1 MTVAT
6 GNFPELLWPGIK
18 TKWGDSYRDYTPVY
32 QQVFNV
38 KTSDKA
44 FEKDQ
49 GVTRLGLAAVK
60 DQGDSIT
67 FRDPVQG
74 FQREYVHVVYG
85 LGTSITLEMYED
97 DQYNYINGSPRWLA
111 RAIRQT
117 EETVHADVLNNAF
130 GSELAA
136 DGLSIYN
143 TAHVN
148 VGTGT
153 TQSNRPST
161 DADLTQT
168 SLEQA
173 YIDIADWTDDQDIR
187 INVTPSRLV
196 VPNELMWVAAKIL
209 GTQGEVNS
217 ADNTINPMYNI
228 MPYTV
233 WNYLTDPDAW
243 FILTDQNEAGYTSY
257 VRRRTTL
264 DRDNEFDTQNLRY
277 HSTRRWS
284 QGLTDYRHTY
294 ASPGA

>member
-6 GNFPELLWPGIK
+6 GNFPELLWPGIQ
-18 TKWGDSYRDYTPVY
+18 TIWGDNYRDYKPVY
-32 QQVFNV
+32 QTLFNM
-38 KTSDKA
+38 KTSDKS

-60 DQGDSIT
+60 DQGDTIS
-67 FRDPVQG
+67 FVDPQQG
-74 FQREYVHVVYG
+74 FQKEYVHVVYA
-85 LGTSITLEMYED
+85 LGTSITLEMFED

-111 RAIRQT
+111 RSIRQT
-117 EETVHADVLNNAF
+117 EETIHADVFNNAF
-130 GSELAA
+130 GSETAA

-143 TAHVN
+143 AAHVN
-148 VGTGT
+148 VATGT

-161 DADLTQT
+161 DSDLTQT

-173 YIDIADWTDDQDIR
+173 FIDIANWTDDQDIL
-187 INVTPSRLV
+187 INATPSRLV
-196 VPNELMWVAAKIL
+196 VPNELMWVANKIL

-217 ADNTINPMYNI
+217 ADNTINPMYQI

-243 FILTDQNEAGYTSY
+243 FILTDQDEAGYTCY

-284 QGLTDYRHTY
+284 QGLTDWRHSY
-294 ASPGA
+294 GSPGS